1 MAEVQTTVKDVVTS
15 LVEKYEKPLDP
26 IEFAL
31 KLKEVCGLLTN
42 KYYLLI
48 CPDLRQYVFI
58 DIQHNEIENIYDV
71 MYDILV
77 ARGQVVMIDRDNEDK
92 GIWEFYIKD
101 KFDGKLYFYQFRDY
115 TNDTVVI

>member
-1 MAEVQTTVKDVVTS
+1 MAELQTTVKDIVTS

-26 IEFAL
+26 IEFSR
-31 KLKEVCGLLTN
+31 KLEEVCKLLTN

-58 DIQHNEIENIYDV
+58 DIQNNDPYEIYKV

-77 ARGQVVMIDRDNEDK
+77 NRGQVVMIDRDNEEQ
-92 GIWEFYIKD
+92 GVWEFYIKD

-115 TNDTVVI
+115 TDDTVVI